1 LADPNSEIILEFKV
15 LNVEAAGKDKGMA
28 HPGFFYLDAN
38 GIIREKYFQE
48 KDTERFTANNV
59 VGKLFPELSDE
70 VTKTVDAPHVKLTLE
85 QSDSEVISGNRISL
99 AAEIELPKGVHVYAP
114 GVQGYRPIELRL
126 NPASGVE
133 FRPVTYP
140 SPRVLYLEAIQ
151 EHVPVFEGK
160 FRISQDATVKE
171 STTREVVRSLV
182 AADRVVVIT
191 GELAYQAC
199 DDKVC
204 YPPATVPVE
213 WRVKVNPLD
222 LKIRSG
228 GAEHARHPLPAIL
241 GIDLD
246 RIHIL
251 SSRMRKA
258 TCMHHLRPADIIFVH
273 GVPICLQETIELA
286 KELLRPFPFAS
297 HAEVKNYGISGR
309 SVLPQISLMILAA
322 LVVHLHAHRRF
333 IGLDITSIK

>member
-222 LKIRSG
+222 LKRSP
-228 GAEHARHPLPAIL
+228 E
-241 GIDLD
+241 
-246 RIHIL
+246 
-251 SSRMRKA
+251 
-258 TCMHHLRPADIIFVH
+258 DI
-273 GVPICLQETIELA
+273 Q
-286 KELLRPFPFAS
+286 
-297 HAEVKNYGISGR
+297 
-309 SVLPQISLMILAA
+309 
-322 LVVHLHAHRRF
+322 HR
-333 IGLDITSIK
+333 